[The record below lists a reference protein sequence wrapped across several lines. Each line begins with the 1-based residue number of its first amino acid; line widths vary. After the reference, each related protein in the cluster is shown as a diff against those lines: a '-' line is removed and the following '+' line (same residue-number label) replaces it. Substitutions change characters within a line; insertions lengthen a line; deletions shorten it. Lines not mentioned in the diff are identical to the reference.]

1 MKVRNDFVKIKV
13 NKREYIF
20 HNLILDTYLDLYARN
35 NVEIIEDASAKAMNY
50 CLLKF
55 DNKIQFNQ
63 SSKISNRAFDIGLF
77 SMSDLRTKLE
87 LGDVVT
93 SKNQIITNY
102 NYSGD
107 NCFRFNS
114 SGTES
119 VNLQDYINRKI
130 TAIAFCSSLEEHNV
144 FSILDVSDCDITI
157 VDNMKFEVKRRDI
170 MENDM
175 IFYSENV
182 QVTYPVH
189 LSPCGIPSVYGSG
202 YSDNN
207 ATIYSIRIRI

>member
-1 MKVRNDFVKIKV
+1 MRVKNDFVKIKV
-13 NKREYIF
+13 NKKEYTF

-35 NVEIIEDASAKAMNY
+35 NVEIIENASAKAMNY

-55 DNKIQFNQ
+55 DNKIQFNE
-63 SSKISNRAFDIGLF
+63 SSKISNHTFNIGLF
-77 SMSDLRTKLE
+77 NTSDLRTKLE
-87 LGDVVT
+87 VGDVIT
-93 SKNQIITNY
+93 SENQIITNY
-102 NYSGD
+102 DYTGD
-107 NCFRFNS
+107 NCFKFNS

-119 VNLQDYINRKI
+119 ADLQDYINRKI
-130 TAIAFCSSLEEHNV
+130 TAIAFCSSLEEQDV

-157 VDNMKFEVKRRDI
+157 MNNMKFEVKRRDI